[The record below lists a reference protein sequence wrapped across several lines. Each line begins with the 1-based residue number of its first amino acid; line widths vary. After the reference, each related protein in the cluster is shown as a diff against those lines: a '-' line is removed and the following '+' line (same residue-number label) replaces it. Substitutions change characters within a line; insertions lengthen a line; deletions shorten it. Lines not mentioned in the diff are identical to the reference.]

1 MKKLLLFTLLVAG
14 SFTANAQYDCTDA
27 TVITDNGTITAPD
40 VAGTFVSGVCYTHAF
55 DNTGSGDMYGLWYS
69 FTPSSNG
76 VVDITSDLPQNVAPF
91 SDDTKVSIFTGTCDA
106 LVCYDANDD
115 TSGTNYLSTISF
127 PVAAGVT
134 YYIQWDNYWNAAG
147 FDFDFTFTPQTCV
160 PVFYVNNPTNLT
172 VSSVTLNWDSSVSL
186 PEGYEVE
193 YGLTGFT
200 QGTGTVVAT
209 ATNSLDLSS
218 LTTSGV
224 YDYYIRANCGSGNYS
239 DWTSAN
245 ILTLPVVCPYSSGLD
260 DANQIAGWS
269 TTGFTLSAT
278 SANSQSA
285 PNYLFA
291 NSSTTSALNARLNSR
306 ALLLQAN
313 EVVTVTF
320 YARLGSATGTTP
332 HTLKVFANTSTSLT
346 GATQLGATIN
356 VNSATYTLQTRTFTA
371 PATGIYYFIFNDVTP
386 VVATTAAVTSLRIDT
401 FGFTSVLG
409 TNEYLASNITTYPNP
424 AKNVINISNGL
435 NAVIESIELTD
446 LNGRVVKTQNI
457 NATEGQV
464 SISDLSAG
472 VYMMK
477 VSTDQGVATKK
488 VVKQ

>member
-1 MKKLLLFTLLVAG
+1 MKKLLLFSLLVAG

-27 TVITDNGTITAPD
+27 TVISDNGTITAPD

-69 FTPSSNG
+69 FTPASNG

-91 SDDTKVSIFTGTCDA
+91 SDDTKISIFTGTCDA
-106 LVCYDANDD
+106 LECYDANDD

-134 YYIQWDNYWNAAG
+134 YYIQWDNYWSGAG
-147 FDFDFTFTPQTCV
+147 FDFNFTFTPQTCV
-160 PVFYVNNPTNLT
+160 KPYYFN
-172 VSSVTLNWDSSVSL
+172 VSNVTTSSMTLGWDNSVSN
-186 PEGYEVE
+186 PAQYEVE
-193 YGLTGFT
+193 YGLSGFV
-200 QGTGTVVAT
+200 QGAGTVVQT
-209 ATNSLDLSS
+209 STNSVDLSG
-218 LTTSGV
+218 LVVGGDYDFYVRGV
-224 YDYYIRANCGSGNYS
+224 CGSEFSEWS
-239 DWTSAN
+239 DLVSY
-245 ILTLPVVCPYSSGLD
+245 TLPVVCPYASGLD
-260 DANQIAGWS
+260 TNDQITGWTAIGYSFS
-269 TTGFTLSAT
+269 TTSAQ
-278 SANSQSA
+278 SQSA
-285 PNYLFA
+285 PNFLY
-291 NSSTTSALNARLNSR
+291 TTSSQTAALNSLLSSR
-306 ALLLQAN
+306 PLLLQAN
-313 EVVTVTF
+313 EAVTMTF
-320 YARLGSATGTTP
+320 YTRLSTASAGITP
-332 HTLKVFANTSTSLT
+332 HTLKVYANTRAVSTT
-346 GATQLGATIN
+346 GATQLGANIT
-356 VNSATYTLQTRTFTA
+356 VGTATYTLQTRTFTA
-371 PATGIYYFIFNDVTP
+371 PSAGIYYFTVNDVTP
-386 VVATTAAVTSLRIDT
+386 IVSATAVSQMRIDT
-401 FGFTSVLG
+401 FNFTSVLG